1 MELNKIKVASPPSR
15 ESRGSFGSQNSSP
28 RPKMLLGRN
37 SWALPQAQKTPDTE
51 IAQVLPEGSPKGFAQ
66 IMSSL
71 KSWRVPS
78 IINTTKRPVAPSDNS
93 SALKTPSSPLQQ
105 VQQPPAEDD
114 PIVSPAPI
122 FRGSRSANSSPAS
135 HASPFPPPA
144 FAGIPTDELMANSGV
159 PLVVRRWDTV
169 VYPPDG
175 TPVTSSGVEWSSPAT
190 DPLSLSYP
198 SLLLSRQQQQQH
210 HPSATIPTRPAIL
223 HGGGYS
229 SQPMSRDGSN
239 RSLNPSINITNSPEL
254 QVVES
259 PPSGAPSPSPLLAR
273 GAHGRS
279 TSPLGGRG
287 RGAGAL
293 PIPGSSPISP
303 ISRLSPF
310 NRGRPPSYTET
321 EPSPRLDTPFSDA
334 DPREYH
340 QPHHPM
346 GAAGGVTG
354 TSLPPGV
361 GTNNNNDGS
370 SGSGQQR
377 RGSSSSNS
385 SLGARWRA
393 SSAGRNRIFRVGSSS
408 SSSSRKRDKGG
419 KARAQSLSPRAASPP
434 SAGSGSG
441 SPLLSSISPSGSGS
455 GSSPS
460 SSSAVRR
467 RAPGSPSQG
476 QGQLRHSVQHPLA
489 AWSTPLVDANVNSP
503 PVGIMMEG
511 PDTGTSM
518 GGEAMSRSASA
529 GSAGGAAAGGIRMG
543 DGTVVEFGSPGLG
556 SCGSTGARTTGNNR
570 TRSGSS
576 PPEMVGMTTG
586 LG

>member
-1 MELNKIKVASPPSR
+1 
-15 ESRGSFGSQNSSP
+15 
-28 RPKMLLGRN
+28 
-37 SWALPQAQKTPDTE
+37 
-51 IAQVLPEGSPKGFAQ
+51 
-66 IMSSL
+66 
-71 KSWRVPS
+71 
-78 IINTTKRPVAPSDNS
+78 
-93 SALKTPSSPLQQ
+93 
-105 VQQPPAEDD
+105 
-114 PIVSPAPI
+114 
-122 FRGSRSANSSPAS
+122 
-135 HASPFPPPA
+135 
-144 FAGIPTDELMANSGV
+144 MANSGV

-198 SLLLSRQQQQQH
+198 SLLPSQQQQQH
-210 HPSATIPTRPAIL
+210 HHSATIPTRPAIL
-223 HGGGYS
+223 HGAGGYS

-259 PPSGAPSPSPLLAR
+259 PPSGGAPSPSPLLAR
-273 GAHGRS
+273 GGAHGRS
-279 TSPLGGRG
+279 TSPLGARG
-287 RGAGAL
+287 RGAGRAL

-310 NRGRPPSYTET
+310 NSGRPPSYTET

-346 GAAGGVTG
+346 GAAVVTG

-370 SGSGQQR
+370 SSGGGQQR
-377 RGSSSSNS
+377 RGSSSSHS

-393 SSAGRNRIFRVGSSS
+393 SSAGRNRIFRVGSG
-408 SSSSRKRDKGG
+408 SSSRKRDKGG

-434 SAGSGSG
+434 SAGSGAG

-460 SSSAVRR
+460 SSAAVRR
-467 RAPGSPSQG
+467 RAGSPS

-489 AWSTPLVDANVNSP
+489 AAWSTPPVEANVHSP
-503 PVGIMMEG
+503 PSVGIMMEG
-511 PDTGTSM
+511 PDTATSM
-518 GGEAMSRSASA
+518 GGGEAMSRSASA

-556 SCGSTGARTTGNNR
+556 SGGSAGARTTGNNR

-586 LG
+586 LGVWSEETHIP